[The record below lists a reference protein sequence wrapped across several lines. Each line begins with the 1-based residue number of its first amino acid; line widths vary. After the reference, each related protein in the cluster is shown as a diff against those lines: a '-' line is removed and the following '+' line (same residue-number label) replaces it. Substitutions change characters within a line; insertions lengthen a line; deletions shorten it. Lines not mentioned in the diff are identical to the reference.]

1 MQRIEPS
8 THYKCNTCG
17 EVKPADMFSKN
28 ARTYRG
34 VTSKCKQCKSLYSAA
49 LNKKNPA
56 HQSRISREYKNR
68 LKALVYEAYGNAC
81 ACCGETE
88 EVFLGVD
95 HIAGDGAEH
104 RKTVKPGVALY
115 RVIRNENFPKDKYQ
129 LLCRNCNW
137 SKGPGKNGKCI
148 HQVKMESM
156 LKSTYDEMIAQSE
169 ASAL

>member
-8 THYKCNTCG
+8 SHYKCNACG
-17 EVKPADMFSKN
+17 EIQPADMFTKN

-34 VTSKCKQCKSLYSAA
+34 ITPKCKPCKSKRSLLYQRN
-49 LNKKNPA
+49 NKAQYAK
-56 HQSRISREYKNR
+56 SSKEYNLR

-137 SKGPGKNGKCI
+137 SKGPGADGKCI
-148 HQVKMESM
+148 HQKKVEEM
-156 LKSTYDEMIAQSE
+156 LYLQAKAGK
-169 ASAL
+169 